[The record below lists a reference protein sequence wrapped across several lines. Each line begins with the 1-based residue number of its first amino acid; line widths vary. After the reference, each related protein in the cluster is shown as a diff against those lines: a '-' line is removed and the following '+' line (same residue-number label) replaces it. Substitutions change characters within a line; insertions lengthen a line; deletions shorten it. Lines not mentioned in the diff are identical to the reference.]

1 MEPAAIKNKTSIK
14 NKTLTQDKA
23 STKENEGRANGEIRN
38 VHALLGATH
47 TSALL
52 VLKQGEVRFK
62 EYWLG
67 GGREFQMY

>member
-1 MEPAAIKNKTSIK
+1 MEPAAIKNKT
-14 NKTLTQDKA
+14 LTKDKA
-23 STKENEGRANGEIRN
+23 STKENKRRANGEIRN

-52 VLKQGEVRFK
+52 VLKQREVRFK

-67 GGREFQMY
+67 GGSESQMC